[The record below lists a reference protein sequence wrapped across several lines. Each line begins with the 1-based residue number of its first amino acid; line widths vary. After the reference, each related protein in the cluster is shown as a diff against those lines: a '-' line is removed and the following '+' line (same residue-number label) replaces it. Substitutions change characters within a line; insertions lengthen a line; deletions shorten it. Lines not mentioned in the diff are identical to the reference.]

1 MKNGSKKKRQKRK
14 QRSDT
19 MKRLFVIGNG
29 FDLHHNL
36 QTGYNDFKKYLKL
49 EEPEYFNFINNLM
62 LKNNPDFDS
71 NDWSEIETELICVM
85 SIDYDGLLNEAIE
98 SSEKDMDRASYW
110 NDIQF
115 NAEYLNQD
123 LPNFKKSFDEWIDT
137 IDFSR
142 AFVDENLVFTR
153 DDHFL
158 NFNYT
163 KTLQILYGIKES
175 QVLHIHGEN
184 GTDKVFGQSEYYED
198 PLPLSNLTQEDYDN
212 GIEDDWRIEEA
223 KGILNSIPKTFYKD
237 CEAIIE
243 ENRTFFDSL
252 CEFDEIVF
260 MGWKLG
266 PQDIP
271 YIEEIL
277 KNISKQSKIRIVY
290 YKDDMETC
298 DFYDYHLHKASVSKR
313 KVSYYTWEQVNLIF
327 E

>member
-1 MKNGSKKKRQKRK
+1 
-14 QRSDT
+14 

-36 QTGYNDFKKYLKL
+36 KTGYNDFRKYLER
-49 EEPEYFNFINNLM
+49 EEPEYFRFINELI
-62 LKNNPDFDS
+62 LENNPEFDS
-71 NDWSEIETELICVM
+71 NDWSDIETELVCVM
-85 SIDYDGLLNEAIE
+85 DIDYDHLLNEAID

-115 NAEYLNQD
+115 NAEYFNRD

-137 IDFSR
+137 IDFSH
-142 AFVDENLVFTR
+142 AFIDKNLIFTR
-153 DDHFL
+153 NDYFL

-163 KTLQILYGIKES
+163 KTLQTLYGIKKTK
-175 QVLHIHGEN
+175 VLHIHGEK
-184 GTDKVFGQSEYYED
+184 GSDKVFGQSEFYED
-198 PLPLSNLTQEDYDN
+198 PLPLSTLTQEENDH

-223 KGILNSIPKTFYKD
+223 KGILNSIPKLFYKD

-243 ENRTFFDSL
+243 DNRGFFDSV
-252 CEFDEIVF
+252 CEFDEIIF

-277 KNISKQSKIRIVY
+277 NNINTKAKISIVY
-290 YKDDMETC
+290 YKDDMDTC
-298 DFYDYHLHKASVSKR
+298 DTYNYHLQKAGINEQLVSFH
-313 KVSYYTWEQVNLIF
+313 TWEQVSLLFNG
-327 E
+327 

>member
-1 MKNGSKKKRQKRK
+1 MKNGSKKKRQKKK

-49 EEPEYFNFINNLM
+49 EEPEYFDFINNLM

-115 NAEYLNQD
+115 NAEYFNRD

-277 KNISKQSKIRIVY
+277 KNISTRTKIKIVY
-290 YKDDMETC
+290 YSGDKETC
-298 DFYDYHLHKASVSKR
+298 SCYDYHLRKAGINEQQVSFH
-313 KVSYYTWEQVNLIF
+313 TWEQVSLIYN
-327 E
+327 